1 MTDVTL
7 IDPELRPLIAL
18 LDDTD
23 TAVTT
28 AVQSKLISYGSRI
41 VPVLHT
47 VLASQAHT
55 DHEDSTV
62 SKNAQACIR
71 ALQTEALSEVMSEMV
86 DAHAEKRDIDLES
99 VCLQLSRFGCP
110 EVDTAEMQEQLD
122 QLAIRVHKLVV
133 STQNVNELTLLMCLN
148 NVFFEEDLFRGA
160 TKNYYSPE
168 HSYLAHV
175 LRTKRGI
182 PLSLSLVYLL
192 VADRVGIEVE
202 GIGMPL
208 HFLVYHP
215 VLNVFIDTFN
225 QGSFLSR
232 EDCEKFV
239 RQSGFSFQES
249 MLTRSSNMVIVQ
261 RLLRNLVYAHTKHR
275 QTWEAETLQEA
286 LDDVVRLCSDRP

>member
-1 MTDVTL
+1 V
-7 IDPELRPLIAL
+7 LRE
-18 LDDTD
+18 
-23 TAVTT
+23 
-28 AVQSKLISYGSRI
+28 
-41 VPVLHT
+41 
-47 VLASQAHT
+47 VLASQAQA
-55 DHEDSTV
+55 DHQDSTV
-62 SKNAQACIR
+62 SVNAQACIR
-71 ALQTEALSEVMSEMV
+71 ALQTEALFEVMSEMM
-86 DAHAEKRDIDLES
+86 DANADQRDIDLES

-110 EVDTAEMQEQLD
+110 EVDVAEMKEQLD
-122 QLAIRVHKLVV
+122 QLAIRVHKLVI

-148 NVFFEEDLFRGA
+148 NVFFEEDEFRGA

-182 PLSLSLVYLL
+182 PLSLSLVYML
-192 VADRVGIEVE
+192 VAERVGIDVE

-225 QGSFLSR
+225 QGSFLSG

-249 MLTRSSNMVIVQ
+249 MLTRSTNMVIVQ
-261 RLLRNLVYAHTKHR
+261 RLLRNLVYAHNKNN
-275 QTWEAETLQEA
+275 QTWEAVTLQQT
-286 LDDVVRLCSDRP
+286 LDKVMRL